1 MSGAVDKTVDTEIVT
16 NTFLESYMANVLQK
30 TLPKREWEDWGLNRN
45 DALEAGLE
53 ATPQT
58 TWLRNRTS
66 SGDCA
71 VNASAV
77 VVVVGLT
84 RLALEG
90 RIRKKF
96 NPQNTAEKML
106 MFFHDE
112 LGCSFSSALL
122 YESCSYDKENIAACL
137 SACVESLF
145 SSLVDKPGAPR
156 QMLRKTVEDTLTS
169 FLKTDETGGPG
180 ISVVRNRAREY
191 AEAFGSPLHLEDA
204 FERKASLKDIFIAPH
219 ASDLSGKGFETPIQ
233 DSLEELVGFCK
244 APTTGPGSQQQ
255 NCIAILSDAGSGKTS
270 LLKALCYALEK
281 DGNDGRGII
290 CVPFSEMDAD
300 ELVRQNDPVEYL
312 RRALGKEEE
321 EFDESTILLDGLDE
335 LYLGLPAGKSSMDF
349 FNKLVYRCSERSR
362 CRFVITS
369 RTDYIDQR
377 LLDKETKH
385 RVRIIKLEEMDKE
398 DALEMVYNLAMIHE
412 SLESPA
418 IMAIPGMYQR
428 LDFLSVPLLLYTV
441 VALEINVSA
450 TKETGE
456 LYRQIFSEMERR
468 AYNRPSLDML
478 NNESHILNLRLYAQ
492 AAATEMRRRG
502 VVSLDRQGSE
512 IVANRLCRRG
522 ITEDDI
528 IKAQQAFMLSLYT
541 LYGSSGFLHRSF
553 GEFLAAED
561 AYRFVIEGL
570 DEILT
575 EKEWFELADY
585 FFSGHIMTNEV
596 KHFFAYEVDSGSAS
610 AEGIAEFL
618 TKKLIHVVIQNGV
631 VSSLADEAND
641 CTLEKIECVVVNL
654 WLLIKFIQNAAPVL
668 DNETLSSKESL
679 LRYLL
684 LAREDQHFPL
694 VLNHENL
701 SFLDLRRKN
710 FYSASLR
717 NCRFFKSRLRA
728 AYFRNADLR
737 GADLRFADLSYADF
751 RGTML
756 GGANLSY
763 ANIAGADFSGA
774 LVGER
779 EPVIVSLDQ
788 AAALDGFS
796 IPYEARDV
804 TTNEANIRFHKALR
818 MLIKDEEEISEPD
831 FEYSFVSLKDAISDD
846 EVDQKILEYRQQS
859 RYAPSAASY
868 YVIDLETG
876 ESYGPDLEEF
886 IFLIRGLFE
895 PGNQNP

>member
-1 MSGAVDKTVDTEIVT
+1 MVTDDEVFVSAVQAVE
-16 NTFLESYMANVLQK
+16 VL
-30 TLPKREWEDWGLNRN
+30 RAWEEWGLDRN
-45 DALEAGLE
+45 DALEAGLG

-58 TWLRNRTS
+58 TWLRNRTN

-77 VVVVGLT
+77 VMVVGLT

-90 RIRKKF
+90 RILAKF

-106 MFFHDE
+106 AFFNDE
-112 LGCSFSSALL
+112 LGCDFSSTLL
-122 YESCSYDKENIAACL
+122 YESGSYDKEDMTTCL

-169 FLKTDETGGPG
+169 FLKTDETGGYG
-180 ISVVRNRAREY
+180 ISVVCNRAREY
-191 AEAFGSPLHLEDA
+191 AEAFDSPLHLEDA

-219 ASDLSGKGFETPIQ
+219 ALELSENRIAAPIQ
-233 DSLEELVGFCK
+233 DSLEELVCFCK
-244 APTTGPGSQQQ
+244 AEAKNSRNEQ
-255 NCIAILSDAGSGKTS
+255 NCIVVLSEAESGKTS
-270 LLKALCYALEK
+270 LLKALCHALEE
-281 DGNDGRGII
+281 DESEGNGTI
-290 CVPFSEMDAD
+290 CVPFSETDAD
-300 ELVRQNDPVEYL
+300 ELVHQNDPIEYL
-312 RRALGKEEE
+312 RRALGKEEA
-321 EFDESTILLDGLDE
+321 EFNKSIILLDGLDE
-335 LYLGLPAGKSSMDF
+335 LYLGLPAGKTSMDF
-349 FNKLVYRCSERSR
+349 FNRLVYRCSER
-362 CRFVITS
+362 CGCKFVITS

-377 LLDKETKH
+377 FLDKETKH
-385 RVRIIKLEEMDKE
+385 RVCIIKLEEMDKE
-398 DALEMVYNLAMIHE
+398 AALEMVYNLAMIHG

-441 VALEINVSA
+441 VALEIDVSA

-478 NNESHILNLRLYAQ
+478 NNGNHIPNLRLYAQ

-502 VVSLDRQGSE
+502 VVSLDGQGSE

-528 IKAQQAFMLSLYT
+528 MKAQQAFMLSLYT
-541 LYGSSGFLHRSF
+541 LYGTSGFLHRSF

-570 DEILT
+570 NETLT
-575 EKEWFELADY
+575 EDEWFNLADY

-596 KHFFAYEVDSGSAS
+596 KRFFAYEVNSGPTP
-610 AEGIAEFL
+610 AEDIAEFL
-618 TKKLIHVVIQNGV
+618 TKKLLHVIIQNGV

-668 DNETLSSKESL
+668 DNETLSSKKSL

-684 LAREDQHFPL
+684 LAREDQRFPL

-717 NCRFFKSRLRA
+717 SCRFFKSRLRA

-737 GADLRFADLSYADF
+737 EAELRFADISYADF
-751 RGTML
+751 RGL
-756 GGANLSY
+756 CL
-763 ANIAGADFSGA
+763 AG
-774 LVGER
+774 R
-779 EPVIVSLDQ
+779 ISLMRTLQ
-788 AAALDGFS
+788 
-796 IPYEARDV
+796 EQ
-804 TTNEANIRFHKALR
+804 
-818 MLIKDEEEISEPD
+818 ISA
-831 FEYSFVSLKDAISDD
+831 VL
-846 EVDQKILEYRQQS
+846 
-859 RYAPSAASY
+859 
-868 YVIDLETG
+868 
-876 ESYGPDLEEF
+876 
-886 IFLIRGLFE
+886 
-895 PGNQNP
+895 

>member
-1 MSGAVDKTVDTEIVT
+1 
-16 NTFLESYMANVLQK
+16 
-30 TLPKREWEDWGLNRN
+30 
-45 DALEAGLE
+45 
-53 ATPQT
+53 
-58 TWLRNRTS
+58 
-66 SGDCA
+66 
-71 VNASAV
+71 
-77 VVVVGLT
+77 
-84 RLALEG
+84 
-90 RIRKKF
+90 
-96 NPQNTAEKML
+96 

-145 SSLVDKPGAPR
+145 SFLADKPGAPR
-156 QMLRKTVEDTLTS
+156 QMLRKTVEDTLPS

-204 FERKASLKDIFIAPH
+204 FERKASLRDIFIAPH

-255 NCIAILSDAGSGKTS
+255 NGIAVLSDAGSGKTS

-281 DGNDGRGII
+281 DGNDRRGII

-335 LYLGLPAGKSSMDF
+335 LYLGLPAGESSMDF
-349 FNKLVYRCSERSR
+349 FNKLVYRCSERSG

-369 RTDYIDQR
+369 RADYIDQG
-377 LLDKETKH
+377 LLDKEMKP
-385 RVRIIKLEEMDKE
+385 RVRIVKLEEMDKE
-398 DALEMVYNLAMIHE
+398 EVLEMVYNLAMIHG
-412 SLESPA
+412 SLGTPA
-418 IMAIPGMYQR
+418 IMAIPTMYQQ

-441 VALEINVSA
+441 VALEIDISA
-450 TKETGE
+450 TKEKGE

-468 AYNRPSLDML
+468 AYNRPALDAQ
-478 NNESHILNLRLYAQ
+478 NDEGRIRNLRLYAQ
-492 AAATEMRRRG
+492 TAATEMRRRG

-528 IKAQQAFMLSLYT
+528 IKAQQAFALSLYT
-541 LYGSSGFLHRSF
+541 LYGTFGFLHRSF

-570 DEILT
+570 DETLT
-575 EKEWFELADY
+575 EEEWFELADY
-585 FFSGHIMTNEV
+585 FFSGHILTNEV
-596 KHFFAYEVDSGSAS
+596 KRFFAYEVDSRSVS
-610 AEGIAEFL
+610 AEDIAEFL

-631 VSSLADEAND
+631 VTSLADEAND

-654 WLLIKFIQNAAPVL
+654 WLLIKFIQTTAPVL
-668 DNETLSSKESL
+668 DNETLASKESL

-694 VLNHENL
+694 VLNRENL
-701 SFLDLRRKN
+701 SFLDLRRRN
-710 FYSASLR
+710 FYSSSLR

-737 GADLRFADLSYADF
+737 GADLMFADLSYADF
-751 RGTML
+751 RGAIL
-756 GGANLSY
+756 SGANLSY
-763 ANIAGADFSGA
+763 TNITGTDFSNA
-774 LVGER
+774 LVGKN
-779 EPVIVSLDQ
+779 EPVIASLEQ
-788 AAALDGFS
+788 KAALDDFS
-796 IPYEARDV
+796 IPYEAKDI
-804 TTNEANIRFHKALR
+804 TASEANSKFYEALR
-818 MLIKDEEEISEPD
+818 MLIRDEEEVNEPN
-831 FEYSFVSLKDAISDD
+831 FEYSVISLKDASHDD
-846 EVDQKILEYRQQS
+846 KVNQKLLEYRQRS
-859 RYAPSAASY
+859 KYVSSTNSY
-868 YVIDLETG
+868 YLVDLATDSFYE
-876 ESYGPDLEEF
+876 PNLEEF
-886 IFLIRGLFE
+886 IELLKGFLEFERIDLFS
-895 PGNQNP
+895 